1 MAYPSVN
8 VPRRLRCRYGAA
20 TGPPWRYA
28 AYRMPRYGWIRGA
41 AYRDRTGDEIADSRA
56 VVSPRALV
64 HKYPTIEISRKFEFV
79 SPRALV
85 HKYPT
90 IEISRKFEFVSPR
103 ALVHKY
109 PTIEISEFVRD
120 CLHVDRSGS

>member
-1 MAYPSVN
+1 MRRDMPVMAPESTLGPAMAYPSVN

-90 IEISRKFEFVSPR
+90 IEIS
-103 ALVHKY
+103 
-109 PTIEISEFVRD
+109 EFVRD